1 MNEGQLT
8 DKVMERRDLPPM
20 AKVIMRA
27 IIRRVD
33 WKTWTSKEG
42 HKVVSTRELALKCG
56 TTKKTVIKNMARLEK
71 AGLIQR
77 DFFKAKPTQAPPV
90 RVMVDN
96 ISNYNGGV
104 ESTPQ
109 GGVESIPPRGVESIP
124 PVVEKVHQG
133 DIESTL
139 PRGIESIP
147 LSIKDNSNTIINT
160 INYTTAINPSL
171 SKEWGVSSGELWGD
185 ELVNGLS
192 IVSSKGKIK

>member
-56 TTKKTVIKNMARLEK
+56 TTKKTVIANMARLEK

-96 ISNYNGGV
+96 ISSYNGGV

-109 GGVESIPPRGVESIP
+109 GGVESIPP
-124 PVVEKVHQG
+124 VVEKIHQG
-133 DIESTL
+133 DIESIP
-139 PRGIESIP
+139 PRGVESIP

>member
-56 TTKKTVIKNMARLEK
+56 TTQSTVCKNIARLEK

-77 DFFKAKPTQAPPV
+77 DFFKAKATKAPPIKV
-90 RVMVDN
+90 LVDN
-96 ISNYNGGV
+96 ILEHTGDI
-104 ESTPQ
+104 
-109 GGVESIPPRGVESIP
+109 ESIS
-124 PVVEKVHQG
+124 QG
-133 DIESTL
+133 DIESISPTDIESISQVTKKVCH
-139 PRGIESIP
+139 PDIESMSQGDIESIP
-147 LSIKDNSNTIINT
+147 LSIRDNSNTIINT

-192 IVSSKGKIK
+192 IVSSKGDNK

>member
-56 TTKKTVIKNMARLEK
+56 TTKKTVIANMARLEK

-109 GGVESIPPRGVESIP
+109 GGGESIPPRGVESIP

-133 DIESTL
+133 DIESIP
-139 PRGIESIP
+139 PRGVESIP

-171 SKEWGVSSGELWGD
+171 GNEWGVSSEELWGD

>member
-56 TTKKTVIKNMARLEK
+56 TTKKTVIKNMARLEQ

-90 RVMVDN
+90 QVMVDN
-96 ISNYNGGV
+96 ISNYIGGV
-104 ESTPQ
+104 ESTPPS
-109 GGVESIPPRGVESIP
+109 GVESTPPSGVESTP
-124 PVVEKVHQG
+124 PEVEKVHQG
-133 DIESTL
+133 DIESTP
-139 PRGIESIP
+139 PRGVEGIP
-147 LSIKDNSNTIINT
+147 LSIEDNSNTIINT
-160 INYTTAINPSL
+160 INYTTAIDPSL
-171 SKEWGVSSGELWGD
+171 GSEWGVSSKELWGD

-192 IVSSKGKIK
+192 IVSSKGDNK

>member
-56 TTKKTVIKNMARLEK
+56 TTKKTVIANMARLEK

-109 GGVESIPPRGVESIP
+109 GGVESIPPRGVESTP
-124 PVVEKVHQG
+124 PEVEKVHQG
-133 DIESTL
+133 DIESTP
-139 PRGIESIP
+139 PRGVESIP

-192 IVSSKGKIK
+192 IVSSKGDNK

>member
-8 DKVMERRDLPPM
+8 DKIMERRDLPPM

-56 TTKKTVIKNMARLEK
+56 TTKKTVIANMARLEK

-109 GGVESIPPRGVESIP
+109 GGVESIPPSGVESTP
-124 PVVEKVHQG
+124 PEVKKVHQG
-133 DIESTL
+133 DIENTP
-139 PRGIESIP
+139 PRGVESIP
-147 LSIKDNSNTIINT
+147 LSIEDNSNTIINT

-171 SKEWGVSSGELWGD
+171 GNEWGVSSGELWGD

>member
-33 WKTWTSKEG
+33 WNTWTSKEG

-56 TTKKTVIKNMARLEK
+56 TTQSTVCKNIARLEK

-77 DFFKAKPTQAPPV
+77 DFFKAKATKAPPIKV
-90 RVMVDN
+90 LVDN
-96 ISNYNGGV
+96 ILEYA
-104 ESTPQ
+104 
-109 GGVESIPPRGVESIP
+109 
-124 PVVEKVHQG
+124 G
-133 DIESTL
+133 DIESISPTD
-139 PRGIESIP
+139 IESIS